1 MKRKALGILIMT
13 AGFVMLATSVTL
25 CVGAADS
32 GRTGIV
38 DNEISPEEKISIEGI
53 YTLYDGS
60 EEIAITKDGLLR
72 INGGE
77 AAKCELKIW
86 KDIPRTDEATG
97 KITLT
102 DYYYI
107 EAQGVRYSFDPSE
120 RTLTLGEKI
129 YR

>member
-53 YTLYDGS
+53 YTLSDNS